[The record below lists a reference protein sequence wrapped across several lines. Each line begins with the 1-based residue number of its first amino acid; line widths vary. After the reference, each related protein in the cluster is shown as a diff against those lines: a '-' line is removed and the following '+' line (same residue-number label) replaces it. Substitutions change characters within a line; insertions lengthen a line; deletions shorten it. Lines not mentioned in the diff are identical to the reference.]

1 MAERASWNPRPGTAG
16 FDGGSARSG
25 CECVWRSG
33 QTALMALAV
42 DIVSAAATTGAVG
55 VALWMGQRSIGV
67 AQRSVQVDGR
77 RQAALEIAQWLQT
90 AETGILAWH
99 NPDNWVVPED
109 VEFGPHSRVRPGDV
123 LPPSQGRMGPS
134 VEASI
139 ERFDEIR
146 GLARLAFGP
155 QDEVSR
161 LVQDVI
167 GAIQRVADRGVIY
180 AESEPGPT
188 PHEYVERV
196 FLPLVHGLFESLA
209 KACELRDP

>member
-1 MAERASWNPRPGTAG
+1 
-16 FDGGSARSG
+16 
-25 CECVWRSG
+25 
-33 QTALMALAV
+33 MALAV
-42 DIVSAAATTGAVG
+42 DIVSAAATTGAVA

-77 RQAALEIAQWLQT
+77 RQAALEIAQWLQA

-109 VEFGPHSRVRPGDV
+109 MKFSRRSRIRPGDV

-134 VEASI
+134 VEAAI

-161 LVQDVI
+161 LVRDVM
-167 GAIQRVADRGVIY
+167 GAIQSVADRGVIY
-180 AESEPGPT
+180 AEQDPGPT
-188 PHEYVERV
+188 PREHVDQV
-196 FLPLVHGLFESLA
+196 FLPLVHSLFEALA
-209 KACELRDP
+209 GACELRDF